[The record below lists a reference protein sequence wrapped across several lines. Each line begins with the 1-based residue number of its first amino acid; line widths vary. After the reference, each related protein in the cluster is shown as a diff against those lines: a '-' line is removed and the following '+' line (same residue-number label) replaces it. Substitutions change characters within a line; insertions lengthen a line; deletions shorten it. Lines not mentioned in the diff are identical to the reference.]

1 MGVHDEFLGAIRK
14 RKSAPYHWIMEYYS
28 KEYFIAVV
36 EMLQRMGLK
45 DEEYFI
51 FDPKKKKSR
60 FTTDAMDIIKIY
72 YHISDKDDS
81 LGTNPPLEYE
91 GKFISIGCVYEYD
104 SGIPGL
110 DANWRTIGYDE
121 VVTLSGLYNYL
132 RLEKRRRI

>member
-60 FTTDAMDIIKIY
+60 FTTDAMDIIKI
-72 YHISDKDDS
+72 
-81 LGTNPPLEYE
+81 
-91 GKFISIGCVYEYD
+91 
-104 SGIPGL
+104 
-110 DANWRTIGYDE
+110 
-121 VVTLSGLYNYL
+121 
-132 RLEKRRRI
+132 